1 MWRFARH
8 TGCSR
13 VALVPRIEGGPICSL
28 VAPCWTD
35 APGRSRCDTDFCH
48 GLMSLELDHEL
59 LITGAALCEPAPASR
74 LELIGP
80 DRGRF
85 FGGMVTAA
93 VEGLAPGCGRFGLI
107 TDVRGRILAS
117 AAALA
122 LEDRLWL
129 EIPTGRGRTII
140 EHLEKYIV
148 TDQVE
153 ILPLCD
159 MAAVRVA
166 GPKSPEALADLG
178 APEAAELDEPW
189 SHARVGLLD
198 HQVRLVREGHSAVP
212 AFSLWQSS
220 AIAPLLAEDLADAGM
235 VRIGAEA
242 TEALRIEHGHPLW
255 GVDYDD
261 SNLPQETGI
270 EDAVDYEKGCYLGQ
284 EIVARIHYRGQPARR
299 MCRLVFEPGH
309 VPAVGAGI
317 EFDGRAAGTVTSV
330 CRSPRDETAI
340 GLALLPR
347 RAVEALPEAKV
358 SVDRQTVHFEALG
371 YLTRPA
377 SRPTP

>member
-1 MWRFARH
+1 
-8 TGCSR
+8 
-13 VALVPRIEGGPICSL
+13 
-28 VAPCWTD
+28 
-35 APGRSRCDTDFCH
+35 
-48 GLMSLELDHEL
+48 MSFERDIEL
-59 LITGAALCEPAPASR
+59 LTSEGALCEPVPTSR
-74 LELIGP
+74 LELMGP
-80 DRGRF
+80 DRERF

-93 VEGLAPGCGRFGLI
+93 IEGLEPGAGRFGFI

-117 AAALA
+117 AAVLA

-129 EIPTGRGRTII
+129 EIPKGRGRTII

-153 ILPLCD
+153 ILPLGD
-159 MAAVRVA
+159 MASVKIA
-166 GPKSPEALADLG
+166 GPSSAEALADLG
-178 APEAAELDEPW
+178 AEAARDLTEPW
-189 SHARVGLLD
+189 SHTQVELLD
-198 HQVRLVREGHSAVP
+198 YQARLVREGQSAVP

-220 AIAPLLAEDLADAGM
+220 AIAPLMADDLAEAGLQR
-235 VRIGAEA
+235 VDREA

-309 VPAVGAGI
+309 VPAAGAEI
-317 EFDGRAAGTVTSV
+317 ELDGRTAGTVTSV
-330 CRSPRDETAI
+330 SPSPRDDAAI

-347 RAVEALPEAKV
+347 RAVEALPQARVRIEGRAT
-358 SVDRQTVHFEALG
+358 RFEALAPE
-371 YLTRPA
+371 T
-377 SRPTP
+377 

>member
-1 MWRFARH
+1 
-8 TGCSR
+8 
-13 VALVPRIEGGPICSL
+13 
-28 VAPCWTD
+28 
-35 APGRSRCDTDFCH
+35 
-48 GLMSLELDHEL
+48 MSFERDVEL
-59 LITGAALCEPAPASR
+59 LTTGAALCEPPRASR
-74 LELIGP
+74 LELMGP
-80 DRGRF
+80 DRERF

-93 VEGLAPGCGRFGLI
+93 IEGLQPGQGAFGFI

-117 AAALA
+117 ATVLT

-129 EIPTGRGRTII
+129 EIPKGRGRTII

-153 ILPLCD
+153 ILPLGD
-159 MAAVRVA
+159 MASVRVA
-166 GPKSPEALADLG
+166 GPKSADVLADLG
-178 APEAAELDEPW
+178 ATTARDLTGAW
-189 SHARVGLLD
+189 SHAQVEILD
-198 HQVRLVREGHSAVP
+198 YQARLVREGHSLVP

-220 AIAPLLAEDLADAGM
+220 AIAPLMAEDLAEAG
-235 VRIGAEA
+235 IPQAGTEA

-309 VPAVGAGI
+309 TPTAGAEI
-317 EFDGRAAGTVTSV
+317 EFDGRSAGTLTSV
-330 CRSPRDETAI
+330 SPSLRGDAAI

-347 RAVEALPEAKV
+347 RAVGALPDARVQVEGRDARFEEA
-358 SVDRQTVHFEALG
+358 G
-371 YLTRPA
+371 P
-377 SRPTP
+377 

>member
-1 MWRFARH
+1 
-8 TGCSR
+8 
-13 VALVPRIEGGPICSL
+13 
-28 VAPCWTD
+28 
-35 APGRSRCDTDFCH
+35 
-48 GLMSLELDHEL
+48 MSLERDIEL
-59 LITGAALCEPAPASR
+59 LTTGAVLCEPPRASR
-74 LELIGP
+74 LELMGP
-80 DRGRF
+80 DRERF

-93 VEGLAPGCGRFGLI
+93 VEGLEAGRGAFGFI
-107 TDVRGRILAS
+107 TDVRGRVLAS
-117 AAALA
+117 ATVLT

-129 EIPTGRGRTII
+129 EIPRGRGRTII

-153 ILPLCD
+153 VLPLGD
-159 MAAVRVA
+159 MASVRVA
-166 GPKSPEALADLG
+166 GPTSVEVLADLG
-178 APEAAELDEPW
+178 ATAVRDLNEPW
-189 SHARVGLLD
+189 SHAQVEVLD
-198 HQVRLVREGHSAVP
+198 YQARLVREGHSPVP

-220 AIAPLLAEDLADAGM
+220 AIAPLLAEDLADAGIAR
-235 VRIGAEA
+235 VGAEA

-270 EDAVDYEKGCYLGQ
+270 DGAVDYEKGCYLGQ

-309 VPAVGAGI
+309 SPAAGAEV

-330 CRSPRDETAI
+330 APSPRGDAAI

-358 SVDRQTVHFEALG
+358 LVEGRDVRFEALG
-371 YLTRPA
+371 T
-377 SRPTP
+377 

>member
-8 TGCSR
+8 TGCFR
-13 VALVPRIEGGPICSL
+13 VAPVPGIEGGPICSP
-28 VAPCWTD
+28 VAPCSTG
-35 APGRSRCDTDFCH
+35 APRRSRCDTDFRH

-59 LITGAALCEPAPASR
+59 LITGAALCEPPRASR
-74 LELIGP
+74 LELMGP
-80 DRGRF
+80 DRERF

-93 VEGLAPGCGRFGLI
+93 VEGLESGRGAFGFI
-107 TDVRGRILAS
+107 TDVRGRVLAS
-117 AAALA
+117 ATAMT

-129 EIPTGRGRTII
+129 EIPKGRGRTII

-153 ILPLCD
+153 ILPLGD
-159 MAAVRVA
+159 MASVRIA
-166 GPKSPEALADLG
+166 GPKSVGVLADLG
-178 APEAAELDEPW
+178 ATAARDLSEPW
-189 SHARVGLLD
+189 SHAQVEVLD
-198 HQVRLVREGHSAVP
+198 HQARLVREGRSAVP

-220 AIAPLLAEDLADAGM
+220 AIAPLLAEDLADAGI
-235 VRIGAEA
+235 VRIDAEA

-317 EFDGRAAGTVTSV
+317 EYGGRAAGTVTSV
-330 CRSPRDETAI
+330 CKSPRDKTAI

-358 SVDRQTVHFEALG
+358 SVDRRTVHFKALG
-371 YLTRPA
+371 
-377 SRPTP
+377 S